1 MLKESVPSFLLF
13 LVLQCFPESLA
24 EAMFVFSVVGLR
36 LEPGRLLLVAVFQ
49 TLSNLVL
56 LLPISFG
63 VHTVFL
69 IITLTFY
76 VRVAT
81 GARLSRVLM
90 AVVGCFII
98 VGFSEL
104 LYIAPLLHLTGIKY
118 VTVAMSP
125 ALSALFT
132 LPYDAL
138 LAALALLIGRRRG
151 NSGDS
156 AA

>member
-1 MLKESVPSFLLF
+1 
-13 LVLQCFPESLA
+13 
-24 EAMFVFSVVGLR
+24 MFVFSVVGLR

-69 IITLTFY
+69 IVTLTFY
-76 VRVAT
+76 IRVAT
-81 GARLSRVLM
+81 GARLSRVLL
-90 AVVGCFII
+90 AVVGCFVI
-98 VGFSEL
+98 VAVAEVSYL
-104 LYIAPLLHLTGIKY
+104 APLLHLTGIKY
-118 VTVAMSP
+118 ETVAMSP

-138 LAALALLIGRRRG
+138 LAALALLIGRRRR
-151 NSGDS
+151 NSGGP